1 MACFRWNAR
10 LAPTRKKEK
19 KKKNPPSIVL
29 RNVAQVKRHP
39 HSPLLS
45 PDLRS
50 LGTRHDGAVHARLLT
65 QFPLQVNESQVPQV
79 KWQSDGK
86 EQTVELGA
94 LGTPPPPPPTAPLL
108 LS

>member
-1 MACFRWNAR
+1 MACFRWHAR
-10 LAPTRKKEK
+10 LAPTRKKRK
-19 KKKNPPSIVL
+19 KKKPPSIVL

-39 HSPLLS
+39 TRPFFPL
-45 PDLRS
+45 DLRS
-50 LGTRHDGAVHARLLT
+50 LGATHDGEVHARQLT